1 MTRHAFFPDL
11 DADTAPAP
19 ARPTLRAVARKFGGR
34 VPPAVARLA
43 HSPEALTGF
52 LTASGTFDKS
62 SLTALEREVLIM
74 TVAVRND
81 CHVCISLHARTLASL
96 SASQA
101 EIEALADGRA
111 HPDPRL
117 SALQDFVHAV
127 MDTAGDVDD
136 PTMGAFVAAGYSPR
150 QALDVVLGIGAYTIS
165 TLANRLTRAPA

>member
-1 MTRHAFFPDL
+1 MA
-11 DADTAPAP
+11 ADGE
-19 ARPTLRAVARKFGGR
+19 LRVEI
-34 VPPAVARLA
+34 V
-43 HSPEALTGF
+43 
-52 LTASGTFDKS
+52 DQ
-62 SLTALEREVLIM
+62 
-74 TVAVRND
+74 
-81 CHVCISLHARTLASL
+81 ARTLASL
-96 SASQA
+96 GASQA